1 MKCYSHA
8 FIGKPFK
15 LTWLEINLKYGILH
29 LRKFISSLFFSEWD
43 RDNPKVYP
51 KILPVLIKNGVP
63 EALRGEVWQRITG
76 ASLQQE
82 EIIDAYRVLITKESP
97 DEKVILRDIHRT
109 FPAHEFFKE
118 AGGVGQESL
127 YRISKVK
134 ILSFLDLKILID
146 IFP

>member
-1 MKCYSHA
+1 MH
-8 FIGKPFK
+8 
-15 LTWLEINLKYGILH
+15 LK
-29 LRKFISSLFFSEWD
+29 KFISSFYFSEWD

>member
-1 MKCYSHA
+1 MKRK
-8 FIGKPFK
+8 IFK
-15 LTWLEINLKYGILH
+15 Y
-29 LRKFISSLFFSEWD
+29 LFYQIVVYLSEWD
-43 RDNPKVYP
+43 RDNPKAYP
-51 KILPVLIKNGVP
+51 KILPMLIKSGVP

-127 YRISKVK
+127 YRISKV
-134 ILSFLDLKILID
+134 LDKFCFFYTD
-146 IFP
+146 AFSRDFF